1 MKTHIQIKLQSKTAI
16 DFVSKLG
23 KNKRLF
29 VEQAIIEYIKKL
41 EEEGNVD
48 IFIEETIKNH
58 KESKKE
64 DKVVNDVS
72 VKKEDKK
79 YKFDF

>member
-29 VEQAIIEYIKKL
+29 IEQAIIEYIKKL

-48 IFIEETIKNH
+48 IFIEETIKKH

-64 DKVVNDVS
+64 DKVVKDVS
-72 VKKEDKK
+72 VKTEDKK